1 MDPLSEALR
10 IKKWYSIV
18 FPSGLTYD
26 SDRYIS
32 MTFSDFLPLSPI
44 RFMRCSFLNNHS
56 TICST
61 RGCFLCQPCQPG
73 FRVCSRL
80 LETIALGALGQIL
93 WNICPETQPWGHTM
107 ARFMCEPIS
116 ISIYWRTLTKLYE
129 HVGHCGAGKQYDELS
144 PICGTPTWQSASVCY
159 IPLVA
164 LLTSHYGS
172 SLASNI

>member
-10 IKKWYSIV
+10 IKKAFFFDVEHVV
-18 FPSGLTYD
+18 FPSGHTIRID
-26 SDRYIS
+26 I
-32 MTFSDFLPLSPI
+32 FPWLSPI

-61 RGCFLCQPCQPG
+61 RGCFLCQPCQPCG
-73 FRVCSRL
+73 FRVYSRL
-80 LETIALGALGQIL
+80 LEIIALGALGQIL

-116 ISIYWRTLTKLYE
+116 ISIYWRTPTKLYE

-144 PICGTPTWQSASVCY
+144 PICGTPTWQSA
-159 IPLVA
+159 A
-164 LLTSHYGS
+164 LWLPSWLPIMGHQWHQIS
-172 SLASNI
+172 KNI